1 MKHFFKCPRYNWIT
15 LDNWNIHECNTSY
28 EFSPVTQITTT
39 INALKSKSVL
49 KSVAVKLRTLCM
61 IAIRAVERRIKE
73 NENFKRC
80 SATAMAL

>member
-1 MKHFFKCPRYNWIT
+1 M
-15 LDNWNIHECNTSY
+15 
-28 EFSPVTQITTT
+28 TQITTT